1 MQPVQLSLLPD
12 QDPAPLSPGLLA
24 RLPETDVAAAVAL
37 LAAMIAKTGTEDPG
51 DE

>member
-1 MQPVQLSLLPD
+1 VQLSLLPEE
-12 QDPAPLSPGLLA
+12 DPAPLSPGLLA

-37 LAAMIAKTGTEDPG
+37 LAAMIAKTGTEVP